1 MPTLI
6 RLIVA
11 LIFLGGLA
19 FGGMFALSAL
29 VVPNE
34 KEIRVRIP
42 ARDLMGTDES
52 GNPANLRSQLPA
64 PTVTNEDRPALPMPT
79 TQSPTT
85 TGSEQPAPDMSTF
98 E

>member
-6 RLIVA
+6 RLIVI

-19 FGGMFALSAL
+19 FGGMLALTAM
-29 VVPNE
+29 VQPGE
-34 KEIRVRIP
+34 KEIRIRIP

-52 GNPANLRSQLPA
+52 GDPLNLRDQLPA
-64 PTVTNEDRPALPMPT
+64 PRVTTPENPPMPSQQTPPPADST
-79 TQSPTT
+79 TSAP
-85 TGSEQPAPDMSTF
+85 PPDMSTF